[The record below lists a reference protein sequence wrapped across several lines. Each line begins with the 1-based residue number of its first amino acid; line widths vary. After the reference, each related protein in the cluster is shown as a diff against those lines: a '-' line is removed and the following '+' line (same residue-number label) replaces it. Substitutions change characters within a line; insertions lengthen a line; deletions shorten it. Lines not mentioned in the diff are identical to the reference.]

1 MKILILGGTVFLGRA
16 LVEAAL
22 QKGHQL
28 TLFNR
33 GKSNPDIF
41 PEVEKLVGE
50 RDSKMVAL
58 QNRRWD
64 AVIDTCGY
72 IPRVV
77 RRSAELLANSAEQYI
92 FISSLSV
99 YADAS
104 QQGITESAAV
114 GKLADETTEQVNGDT
129 YGPLKALCEQAVEQV
144 MPGKALIVRPG
155 LIVGPH
161 DPTDRFT
168 YWPWRVAQGGD
179 VLAPGWPE
187 RAVQFIDVRD
197 LAEWI
202 ILAVEI
208 GLMGIFNT
216 DSSPGAVTMGALL
229 DTCRRVSG
237 SQVKIKWV
245 NEDFLLKNE
254 VQEWIEMPLWIPESS
269 TEYAGFFAF
278 DASKAI
284 SQGLKF
290 RPTQETVKATLAWA
304 NTRPADHAWRAGLS
318 RQREEELL
326 REWAKL

>member
-22 QKGHQL
+22 QKDHQL

-92 FISSLSV
+92 FISSMSV

-104 QQGITESAAV
+104 QQGITEGAAV
-114 GKLADETTEQVNGDT
+114 GKLDDETTEQVNGDT
-129 YGPLKALCEQAVEQV
+129 YGPLKALCEQAVEQA
-144 MPGKALIVRPG
+144 MPSKALIVRPG

-168 YWPWRVAQGGD
+168 YWPWRIAQGGD

-202 ILAVEI
+202 ILAVEK

-229 DTCRRVSG
+229 DTCRQVSG
-237 SQVKIKWV
+237 SQAKIKWV

-254 VQEWIEMPLWIPESS
+254 IQEWIEMPLWIPESS
-269 TEYAGFFAF
+269 KEYAGFFAF
-278 DASKAI
+278 DSSKAI

-326 REWAKL
+326 SEWAKL